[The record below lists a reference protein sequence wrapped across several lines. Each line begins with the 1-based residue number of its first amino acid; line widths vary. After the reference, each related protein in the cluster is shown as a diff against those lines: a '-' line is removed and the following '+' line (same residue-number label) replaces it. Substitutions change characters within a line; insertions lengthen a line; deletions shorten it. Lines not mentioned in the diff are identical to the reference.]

1 MTFGWKNFLNSNQH
15 VTSEM
20 SDYKLF
26 KKRKFPELKKDG
38 FSGNTRPRISR
49 SLQTKVSR
57 VI

>member
-26 KKRKFPELKKDG
+26 KKRKFL
-38 FSGNTRPRISR
+38 N
-49 SLQTKVSR
+49 
-57 VI
+57 